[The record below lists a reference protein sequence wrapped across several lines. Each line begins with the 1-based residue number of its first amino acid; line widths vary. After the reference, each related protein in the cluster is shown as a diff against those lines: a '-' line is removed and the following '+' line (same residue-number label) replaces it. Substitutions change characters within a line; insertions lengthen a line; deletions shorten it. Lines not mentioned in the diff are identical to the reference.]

1 MFSVLRSMPSLLIFS
16 AVSSLF
22 FYSGVDFG
30 LLKVGLFESFL
41 GVRMEGDLGGLIE
54 PFFVKLS

>member
-1 MFSVLRSMPSLLIFS
+1 MPSLLIFS

-41 GVRMEGDLGGLIE
+41 GVRIDGDLGGLIE